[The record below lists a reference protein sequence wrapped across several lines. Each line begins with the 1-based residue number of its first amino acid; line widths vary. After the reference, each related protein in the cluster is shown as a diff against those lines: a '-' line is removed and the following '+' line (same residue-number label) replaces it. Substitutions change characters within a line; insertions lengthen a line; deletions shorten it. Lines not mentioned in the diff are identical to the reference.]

1 MKSILLTGIGGVTPQ
16 SIAKSLR
23 LSKEKY
29 RIIGVDSS
37 ITANGLYMDEL
48 FDKTYYVPLC
58 TDNRYYDYINHISKI
73 ENIDL
78 LIVSPDFEVREVSK
92 NRDKLNV
99 NLILSPDNF
108 IQVITDKIKTYKYL
122 EDSGHVPGYLIINT
136 EEDLKKAY
144 FKFGTPFWVRQYI
157 GTSGIGSL
165 KISSYEQAKIWIDYN
180 EGWGKFMA
188 SEYLPGK
195 NFGFQLI
202 FNDGELITSACYERK
217 SYIMGKVAPSGI
229 SGNAAHGEF
238 VHRDDIN
245 KIAVDSVNW
254 ICNKLNVKPHGMLT
268 VDLKEDGNGMPK
280 VTEINP
286 RHIAPTFC
294 FAKAGINF
302 SELMVRIGLN
312 QVVSGIPK
320 YNAIDP
326 NYCLLRG
333 VDAEPIVMKKEIME
347 WKLNEIKL

>member
-1 MKSILLTGIGGVTPQ
+1 MKNILLTGIGGVTPQ

-23 LSKEKY
+23 KAKEKY
-29 RIIGVDSS
+29 RLIGVDSS

-48 FDKTYYVPLC
+48 FDKTYYVPIC
-58 TDNRYYDYINHISKI
+58 TDNKYYDYINYISKN

-78 LIVSPDFEVREVSK
+78 LIISPDFEVKEVSK
-92 NRDKLNV
+92 NRDKLKV
-99 NLILSPDNF
+99 NYILPPDSF
-108 IQVITDKIKTYKYL
+108 IQIITDKIKTYTYL
-122 EDSGHVPGYLIINT
+122 EDTGYVPDYMIIN
-136 EEDLKKAY
+136 EEQDLKEAY
-144 FKFGTPFWVRQYI
+144 ARFKTPFWVRQFI

-165 KISSYEQAKIWIDYN
+165 KINSYEQAKIWIDYN

-202 FNDGELITSACYERK
+202 FNKGELITSACYERK
-217 SYIMGKVAPSGI
+217 SYVMSKIAPSGI

-254 ICNKLNVKPHGMLT
+254 ICNKLSIKPHGMLT
-268 VDLKEDGNGMPK
+268 VDLKEDENGVPK

-294 FAKAGINF
+294 FVGAGVNF
-302 SELMVRIGLN
+302 SEIMVRIGLC
-312 QVVSGIPK
+312 QDVSGLPK
-320 YNAIDP
+320 FNAINP
-326 NYCLLRG
+326 NYILLRG
-333 VDAEPIVMKKEIME
+333 VDAEPIVMKKELLD
-347 WKLNEIKL
+347 WKLNELKI